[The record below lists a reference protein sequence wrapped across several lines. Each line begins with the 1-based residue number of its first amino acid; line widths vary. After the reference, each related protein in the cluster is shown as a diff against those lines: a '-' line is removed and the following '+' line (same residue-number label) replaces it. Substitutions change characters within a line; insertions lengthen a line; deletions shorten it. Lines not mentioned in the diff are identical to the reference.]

1 MTEKKGV
8 DLKILATLLALIV
21 TVGTLFASEP
31 TNSLVL
37 LETNQGNIEL
47 EIRKDLAPLA
57 AENFLTHV
65 KEGYYDGVT
74 FHRIIKGFMIQGG
87 DPTGTGRGGESIW
100 KKDFKNEYA
109 PNVTFDKAGIL
120 AMANA
125 GPNTNG
131 SQFFIT
137 TAPAAWLNGGYTIFG
152 YVVKGMDT
160 VKKLE
165 NVPTAGRHGNDRP
178 LEKQTILKATVLQ

>member
-1 MTEKKGV
+1 M
-8 DLKILATLLALIV
+8 
-21 TVGTLFASEP
+21 
-31 TNSLVL
+31 
-37 LETNQGNIEL
+37 LETNQGKIEL
-47 EIRKDLAPLA
+47 EIREDFAPLA

-65 KEGYYDGVT
+65 KKGYYDGIT

-100 KKDFKNEYA
+100 HKPFKNEYA
-109 PNVTFDKAGIL
+109 KNVVFDKPGIL

-137 TAPAAWLNGGYTIFG
+137 TAPAPWLNGGYTIFG
-152 YVVKGMDT
+152 YVVNGMET
-160 VKKLE
+160 VGKLE
-165 NVPTAGRHGNDRP
+165 NVKTSGRYGGDRP
-178 LEKQTILKATVLQ
+178 LQKQFIKKASVLP

>member
-1 MTEKKGV
+1 MKTV
-8 DLKILATLLALIV
+8 LLILTL
-21 TVGTLFASEP
+21 TFSLFAADAKTIRHP
-31 TNSLVL
+31 HVVL
-37 LETNQGNIEL
+37 QTTQGTIEL
-47 EIRKDLAPLA
+47 EIREDYAPLA

-65 KEGYYDGVT
+65 KEGYYNGIT

-100 KKDFKNEYA
+100 HKPFKNEYA
-109 PNVTFDKAGIL
+109 KNVVFDKPGIL

-137 TAPAAWLNGGYTIFG
+137 TAPAPWLNGGYTIFG

-160 VKKLE
+160 VRKLE
-165 NVPTAGRHGNDRP
+165 NVATTGRRGGDMP
-178 LEKQTILKATVLQ
+178 LERQVIKKAYVVK